1 MQDRRT
7 DNSNG
12 GHWKPR
18 LYGCAGFTL
27 LEVLTAL
34 AVLAFVSSSVLVVI
48 DRCIVA
54 AADSTL
60 RMEAFTLVR
69 ENMEKILASNSVSET
84 VDYGISD
91 TNANISWQTAIE
103 AFSEPVDG
111 TMWVRAVCSAE
122 FKDTAGE
129 TQTVKLEHW
138 LAELTQQQ
146 ADQLAGQ
153 EDLEQLAVEQ
163 LIETPEE
170 AAQYA
175 GVSAETIE
183 QWVENGLL
191 TTDDGLFIKYN
202 LDIYKRSQGEP
213 SEQDKAEQVE
223 SIEDL
228 ALSLRSSQEGQAE
241 RSGAEQGSDGID
253 PLTGLSYEEL
263 EKKDVREVMELLQK
277 RQK

>member
-7 DNSNG
+7 YNSG
-12 GHWKPR
+12 RGQRPGR
-18 LYGCAGFTL
+18 PSRRGGFTL

-34 AVLAFVSSSVLVVI
+34 AILAFVSSSVLVVV
-48 DRCIVA
+48 DRCVIA

-60 RMEAFTLVR
+60 RMEAFTLAR
-69 ENMEKILASNSVSET
+69 ENMEKILTSNSVSET
-84 VDYGISD
+84 VEYGVSD
-91 TNANISWQTAIE
+91 TNANISWQTVIE
-103 AFSEPVDG
+103 AFSEPVEG

-146 ADQLAGQ
+146 ADQLSGQ

-175 GVSAETIE
+175 GVSAETIG
-183 QWVENGLL
+183 QWVEDGLL

-202 LDIYKRSQGEP
+202 LDIYKRSQGSP
-213 SEQDKAEQVE
+213 SEQDKADQVE

-228 ALSLRSSQEGQAE
+228 ALSLRSGQEGDAE
-241 RSGAEQGSDGID
+241 RSGAEQGADGVD
-253 PLTGLSYEEL
+253 PLTGLPYEEL
-263 EKKDVREVMELLQK
+263 EKKDIREVMELLQK

>member
-7 DNSNG
+7 YNSG
-12 GHWKPR
+12 KGHR
-18 LYGCAGFTL
+18 LRRPFGRDGFTL

-34 AVLAFVSSSVLVVI
+34 AILAFVSSSVLVVI
-48 DRCIVA
+48 DRCVVA

-60 RMEAFTLVR
+60 RMEAFTLAR
-69 ENMEKILASNSVSET
+69 ENMEKILVSNSVSET
-84 VDYGISD
+84 VEYGVSD
-91 TNANISWQTAIE
+91 MNPNISWQTVIE
-103 AFSEPVDG
+103 AFSEPVEG
-111 TMWVRAVCSAE
+111 NMWIRAVCSAE
-122 FKDTAGE
+122 FKDTTGE
-129 TQTVKLEHW
+129 MQTVKLEHW

-146 ADQLAGQ
+146 ADQLSGQ

-175 GVSAETIE
+175 GVNAETIE

-191 TTDDGLFIKYN
+191 TADDGRFIKYN
-202 LDIYKRSQGEP
+202 LDIYKRSQGNP
-213 SEQDKAEQVE
+213 SEQDKADQVE

-228 ALSLRSSQEGQAE
+228 ALSLRSGQEGETE
-241 RSGAEQGSDGID
+241 RFGGEQGADGID
-253 PLTGLSYEEL
+253 PLTGLPYEEL